1 MSIFSINDNSN
12 YGSILSQSK
21 ANKESKENSK
31 ISFANTFLKQNASKL
46 NEIQNANSQTLA
58 RSEVLSNNNAL
69 SNNSNSTNISNS
81 SNTNLSINN
90 ATKTSSPNY
99 DISSEFKNSIYT
111 LKYKQADTSNIV
123 SLAYGYG
130 VDANGYMGSDF
141 NKAAGLPEDFKIHK
155 STLDEIK
162 KAAENDPVVSSTKEY
177 LGVSEY
183 YTNID
188 MAETIKQY
196 YNLFFNALGQSFPND
211 KTSFSEADINS
222 MPSGYA
228 IDGFYNG
235 YGAFKHPDAIR
246 NDDIAIKSIAD
257 YSNVLISNIYR
268 SQEQLNEANSIYSD
282 SAGLIS
288 GIKPET
294 LGLSLEEIKNV
305 SKGEDWQFNPDMS
318 VYPQNEYG
326 SYSKEAL
333 FMSLIKSQEGRILYS
348 PKTTLNPTIEAYNR
362 AMAKESFSG
371 PAIHLDSIMTGK
383 SDFKSFFRYWAE
395 RGIAEGDLYMY
406 ENNIPKESAMGNWAL
421 DAEIK
426 QALANG
432 WKAKPSTINSYADS
446 IMDRLNNLIGQTRV

>member
-12 YGSILSQSK
+12 YGSILSQAK

-31 ISFANTFLKQNASKL
+31 ISFANAFLKQNASKL

-58 RSEVLSNNNAL
+58 RSEVL
-69 SNNSNSTNISNS
+69 NSTNTTNTSN
-81 SNTNLSINN
+81 NTNFSISS
-90 ATKTSSPNY
+90 KTSSPNY

-111 LKYKQADTSNIV
+111 LKYKQADISNNT
-123 SLAYGYG
+123 AYGYS
-130 VDANGYMGSDF
+130 VDKDGYMGSDF

-196 YNLFFNALGQSFPND
+196 YNLFSNALGQSFPND

-222 MPSGYA
+222 MPSGYGVSGTQWM
-228 IDGFYNG
+228 DF
-235 YGAFKHPDAIR
+235 
-246 NDDIAIKSIAD
+246 NDP
-257 YSNVLISNIYR
+257 SNRMNITGLKDFSNSLISNIYKTP
-268 SQEQLNEANSIYSD
+268 EQAKEANDLWAD
-282 SAGLIS
+282 SGYMIDGLLP
-288 GIKPET
+288 KT

-318 VYPQNEYG
+318 VYPQNEDG
-326 SYSKEAL
+326 SYSKETL
-333 FMSLIKSQEGRILYS
+333 FMSFLKSQGGQPVESL
-348 PKTTLNPTIEAYNR
+348 KTTLNPKVEAYNT
-362 AMAKESFSG
+362 AMAKESFSTTSVDIG
-371 PAIHLDSIMTGK
+371 DIMTGK
-383 SDFKSFFRYWAE
+383 VDFASLFKYLASKN
-395 RGIAEGDLYMY
+395 GKLEGQLYMY
-406 ENNIPKESAMGNWAL
+406 ENNIPKESAIGNWAL

>member
-12 YGSILSQSK
+12 YNSILSQAK

-31 ISFANTFLKQNASKL
+31 ISFANAFLKQNASKL

-111 LKYKQADTSNIV
+111 LKYKQADISNIV

-162 KAAENDPVVSSTKEY
+162 KAAENEPYIADMKQY
-177 LGVSEY
+177 FGVSEY

-196 YNLFFNALGQSFPND
+196 YNLFSNALGQSFPND

-222 MPSGYA
+222 MPSGYGVSGTQWM
-228 IDGFYNG
+228 DF
-235 YGAFKHPDAIR
+235 
-246 NDDIAIKSIAD
+246 NDP
-257 YSNVLISNIYR
+257 SNRMNITHLKDFSNSLISNVY
-268 SQEQLNEANSIYSD
+268 QTPEQAKEANEIWFD
-282 SAGLIS
+282 SGCMIKGLS
-288 GIKPET
+288 SET

-318 VYPQNEYG
+318 VYPQNEDG

-333 FMSLIKSQEGRILYS
+333 FMSFLKSQGGQPIES

-426 QALANG
+426 QAIANG

>member
-1 MSIFSINDNSN
+1 NSN
-12 YGSILSQSK
+12 YGSILSQAK

-31 ISFANTFLKQNASKL
+31 ISFANAFLKQNASKL
-46 NEIQNANSQTLA
+46 SDIESKNSQTLA
-58 RSEVLSNNNAL
+58 RSEILSNNNAL
-69 SNNSNSTNISNS
+69 SNNSNSTNISN
-81 SNTNLSINN
+81 SINN

-141 NKAAGLPEDFKIHK
+141 NKAAGLPNDFKIHK

-162 KAAENDPVVSSTKEY
+162 KAAENEPYIADMKQY
-177 LGVSEY
+177 FGVSEY

-196 YNLFFNALGQSFPND
+196 YNLFSNALGQSFPND

-222 MPSGYA
+222 MPSGYGVSGTQSM
-228 IDGFYNG
+228 DF
-235 YGAFKHPDAIR
+235 
-246 NDDIAIKSIAD
+246 NDPSNRMNITHLRDFSNSSIT
-257 YSNVLISNIYR
+257 NIY
-268 SQEQLNEANSIYSD
+268 QTPEQAKEANEIWFD
-282 SAGLIS
+282 SGCMIKGLS
-288 GIKPET
+288 SET

-318 VYPQNEYG
+318 VYPQNEDG

-333 FMSLIKSQEGRILYS
+333 FMSFLKSQGGQPIES
-348 PKTTLNPTIEAYNR
+348 PKTTLNPKVEAYNR

>member
-12 YGSILSQSK
+12 YGSILSQAK

-31 ISFANTFLKQNASKL
+31 ISFANAFLKQNASKL
-46 NEIQNANSQTLA
+46 SDIESKNSQTLA

-111 LKYKQADTSNIV
+111 LKYKQADLSTDT
-123 SLAYGYG
+123 AYGYS
-130 VDANGYMGSDF
+130 VDKDGYMGSDF

-162 KAAENDPVVSSTKEY
+162 KAAENEPYIADMKQY
-177 LGVSEY
+177 FGVSEY

-196 YNLFFNALGQSFPND
+196 YNLFSNALGQSFPND

-222 MPSGYA
+222 MPSGYGVSGTQWM
-228 IDGFYNG
+228 DF
-235 YGAFKHPDAIR
+235 
-246 NDDIAIKSIAD
+246 NDP
-257 YSNVLISNIYR
+257 SNRMNITGLKDFSNSLISNIYKTP
-268 SQEQLNEANSIYSD
+268 EQAKEADNLWAD
-282 SAGLIS
+282 SGYMIDGLLP
-288 GIKPET
+288 KT

-318 VYPQNEYG
+318 VYPQNEDG

-333 FMSLIKSQEGRILYS
+333 FMSFLKSQGGQPVESL
-348 PKTTLNPTIEAYNR
+348 KTTLNPKVEAYNR
-362 AMAKESFSG
+362 AMAKESFSTTSVDIG
-371 PAIHLDSIMTGK
+371 DIMTGK
-383 SDFKSFFRYWAE
+383 VDFASLFKYLASKN
-395 RGIAEGDLYMY
+395 GKLEGQLYMY

>member
-1 MSIFSINDNSN
+1 MSIFSINDNLN
-12 YGSILSQSK
+12 YTSILSQAK

-31 ISFANTFLKQNASKL
+31 ISFANAFLKQNASKL
-46 NEIQNANSQTLA
+46 NEIQSANSQTLA
-58 RSEVLSNNNAL
+58 RSEVL
-69 SNNSNSTNISNS
+69 NSTNTTNTSN
-81 SNTNLSINN
+81 NTNFSISS
-90 ATKTSSPNY
+90 KTSSPNY

-111 LKYKQADTSNIV
+111 LKYKQADISTSTNT
-123 SLAYGYG
+123 AYGYS
-130 VDANGYMGSDF
+130 VDKDGYMGSDF

-162 KAAENDPVVSSTKEY
+162 KAAENEPYIADMKQY
-177 LGVSEY
+177 FGVSEY

-196 YNLFFNALGQSFPND
+196 YNLFSNALGQSFPND

-222 MPSGYA
+222 MPKGYA
-228 IDGFYNG
+228 ING
-235 YGAFKHPDAIR
+235 
-246 NDDIAIKSIAD
+246 IKSMD
-257 YSNVLISNIYR
+257 FNDPSNRMNITHLRDFSNSLISNVYKTP
-268 SQEQLNEANSIYSD
+268 EQAKEADEIWLD
-282 SAGLIS
+282 SGCMIKGLS
-288 GIKPET
+288 SET

-318 VYPQNEYG
+318 VYPQNEDG
-326 SYSKEAL
+326 SYSKETL
-333 FMSLIKSQEGRILYS
+333 FMSFLKSQGGQPVESL
-348 PKTTLNPTIEAYNR
+348 KTTLNPKVEAYNR

-395 RGIAEGDLYMY
+395 RGIEEGDLYMY

-426 QALANG
+426 QAIANG

>member
-12 YGSILSQSK
+12 YNSILSQSK

-31 ISFANTFLKQNASKL
+31 ISFANAFLKQNASKL
-46 NEIQNANSQTLA
+46 NEIQSANSQTLA
-58 RSEVLSNNNAL
+58 RSEVL
-69 SNNSNSTNISNS
+69 NSTNTTNTSN
-81 SNTNLSINN
+81 NTNFSISS
-90 ATKTSSPNY
+90 KTSSPNY

-111 LKYKQADTSNIV
+111 LKYKQADISNNT
-123 SLAYGYG
+123 AYGYS
-130 VDANGYMGSDF
+130 VDKDGYMGSDF

-162 KAAENDPVVSSTKEY
+162 KAAENDPVASSTKEY

-196 YNLFFNALGQSFPND
+196 YNLFSNALGQSFPSD

-222 MPSGYA
+222 MPSGYGVSGTQWM
-228 IDGFYNG
+228 DF
-235 YGAFKHPDAIR
+235 
-246 NDDIAIKSIAD
+246 NDP
-257 YSNVLISNIYR
+257 SNRMNITGLKDFSNSLISNVYKTH
-268 SQEQLNEANSIYSD
+268 EQAKEADDLWVD
-282 SAGLIS
+282 SGYMIDGLLP
-288 GIKPET
+288 KT

-318 VYPQNEYG
+318 VYPQNEDG

-333 FMSLIKSQEGRILYS
+333 FMSFLKAQNGQPVES

-362 AMAKESFSG
+362 AMAKESFSTTSVDIG
-371 PAIHLDSIMTGK
+371 DIMTDKVDFASLFKYLASKNGK
-383 SDFKSFFRYWAE
+383 L
-395 RGIAEGDLYMY
+395 EGQLYMY
-406 ENNIPKESAMGNWAL
+406 ENNISKESAMGNWAL

-426 QALANG
+426 QAIANG

-446 IMDRLNNLIGQTRV
+446 IMDRLNNLLGQTRV

>member
-12 YGSILSQSK
+12 YNSILSQAK

-31 ISFANTFLKQNASKL
+31 ISFANAFLKQNASKL

-58 RSEVLSNNNAL
+58 RSEVL
-69 SNNSNSTNISNS
+69 NSTNTTNTSN
-81 SNTNLSINN
+81 NTNFSISS
-90 ATKTSSPNY
+90 KTSSPNY

-111 LKYKQADTSNIV
+111 LKYKQVDLSTDT
-123 SLAYGYG
+123 AYGYS
-130 VDANGYMGSDF
+130 VDKDGYMGSDF

-196 YNLFFNALGQSFPND
+196 YNLFSNALGQSFPND

-222 MPSGYA
+222 MPSGYGVSGTQWM
-228 IDGFYNG
+228 DF
-235 YGAFKHPDAIR
+235 
-246 NDDIAIKSIAD
+246 NDP
-257 YSNVLISNIYR
+257 SNRMNITHLRDFSNSLISNVYKTP
-268 SQEQLNEANSIYSD
+268 EQAKEADEIWLD
-282 SAGLIS
+282 SGCMIKGLS
-288 GIKPET
+288 SET

-318 VYPQNEYG
+318 VYPQNEDG
-326 SYSKEAL
+326 SYSKETL
-333 FMSLIKSQEGRILYS
+333 FMSFLKSQGGQPVESL
-348 PKTTLNPTIEAYNR
+348 KTTLNPKVEAYNR

-395 RGIAEGDLYMY
+395 RGIEEGDLYMY

-426 QALANG
+426 QAIANG

>member
-31 ISFANTFLKQNASKL
+31 ISFANAFLKQNASKL
-46 NEIQNANSQTLA
+46 SDIESKNSQTLA
-58 RSEVLSNNNAL
+58 RSEILSNNNAL
-69 SNNSNSTNISNS
+69 SNNLNSTNISN
-81 SNTNLSINN
+81 SINN

-141 NKAAGLPEDFKIHK
+141 NKAAGLPNDFKIHK

-162 KAAENDPVVSSTKEY
+162 KAAENEPYIADMKQY
-177 LGVSEY
+177 FGVSEY

-196 YNLFFNALGQSFPND
+196 YNLFSNALGQSFPND

-222 MPSGYA
+222 MPSGYGVSGTQSM
-228 IDGFYNG
+228 DF
-235 YGAFKHPDAIR
+235 
-246 NDDIAIKSIAD
+246 NDPSNRMNITHLRDFSNSSIT
-257 YSNVLISNIYR
+257 NIYKTP
-268 SQEQLNEANSIYSD
+268 EQAKEANEIWFD
-282 SAGLIS
+282 SGCMIKGLS
-288 GIKPET
+288 SET

-318 VYPQNEYG
+318 VYPQNEDG

-333 FMSLIKSQEGRILYS
+333 FMSFLKSQGGQPIES

-446 IMDRLNNLIGQTRV
+446 IMDR

>member
-12 YGSILSQSK
+12 YNSILSQAK

-31 ISFANTFLKQNASKL
+31 ISFANAFLKQNASKL

-58 RSEVLSNNNAL
+58 RSEVL
-69 SNNSNSTNISNS
+69 NSTNTTNTSN
-81 SNTNLSINN
+81 NTNFSISS
-90 ATKTSSPNY
+90 KTSSPNY

-111 LKYKQADTSNIV
+111 LKYKQVDLNTDT
-123 SLAYGYG
+123 AYGYS
-130 VDANGYMGSDF
+130 VDKDGYMGSDF

-196 YNLFFNALGQSFPND
+196 YNLFSNALGQSFPND

-222 MPSGYA
+222 MPKGYA
-228 IDGFYNG
+228 ING
-235 YGAFKHPDAIR
+235 
-246 NDDIAIKSIAD
+246 IKSMD
-257 YSNVLISNIYR
+257 FNDPSNRMNITHLRDFSNSLISNVYKTP
-268 SQEQLNEANSIYSD
+268 EQAKEADEIWLD
-282 SAGLIS
+282 SGCMIKGLS
-288 GIKPET
+288 SET

-318 VYPQNEYG
+318 VYPQNEDG
-326 SYSKEAL
+326 SYSKETL
-333 FMSLIKSQEGRILYS
+333 FMSFLKSQGGQPVESL
-348 PKTTLNPTIEAYNR
+348 KTTLNPKVEAYNR

-395 RGIAEGDLYMY
+395 RGIEEGDLYMY

-426 QALANG
+426 QAIANG

-446 IMDRLNNLIGQTRV
+446 IMDRLNNLLGQTRV

>member
-12 YGSILSQSK
+12 YGSILSQAK

-31 ISFANTFLKQNASKL
+31 ISFANAFLKQNASKL

-58 RSEVLSNNNAL
+58 RSEVL
-69 SNNSNSTNISNS
+69 NSTNTTNTSN
-81 SNTNLSINN
+81 NTNFSISS
-90 ATKTSSPNY
+90 KTSSPNY

-111 LKYKQADTSNIV
+111 LKYKQVDLNTDT
-123 SLAYGYG
+123 AYGYS
-130 VDANGYMGSDF
+130 VDKDGYMGSDF

-196 YNLFFNALGQSFPND
+196 YNLFSNALGQSFPND

-222 MPSGYA
+222 MPSGYGVSGTQWM
-228 IDGFYNG
+228 DF
-235 YGAFKHPDAIR
+235 
-246 NDDIAIKSIAD
+246 NDP
-257 YSNVLISNIYR
+257 SNRMNITGLKDFSNSLISNIYKTP
-268 SQEQLNEANSIYSD
+268 EQAKEANDLWAD
-282 SAGLIS
+282 SGYMIDGLLP
-288 GIKPET
+288 KT

-318 VYPQNEYG
+318 VYPQNEDG

-333 FMSLIKSQEGRILYS
+333 FMSFLKSYGSGQPVES
-348 PKTTLNPTIEAYNR
+348 PKTTLNPKVEAYNR
-362 AMAKESFSG
+362 AMAKESFNG
-371 PAIHLDSIMTGK
+371 DSIALNDIMTGK
-383 SDFKSFFRYWAE
+383 VDFASLLKGYAQDGW
-395 RGIAEGDLYMY
+395 
-406 ENNIPKESAMGNWAL
+406 L
-421 DAEIK
+421 DADIYAIEKGVAWQNTSIGYGGAWFDNQFN
-426 QALANG
+426 QAKANG
-432 WKAKPSTINSYADS
+432 WKASSESINSYVGS
-446 IMDRLNNLIGQTRV
+446 IMDRLNNLIGQT

>member
-12 YGSILSQSK
+12 YGSILSQAK

-31 ISFANTFLKQNASKL
+31 ISFANAFLKQNASKL

-58 RSEVLSNNNAL
+58 RSEVL
-69 SNNSNSTNISNS
+69 NSTNTTNTSN
-81 SNTNLSINN
+81 NTNFSISS
-90 ATKTSSPNY
+90 KTSSPNY

-111 LKYKQADTSNIV
+111 LKYKQVDLSTDT
-123 SLAYGYG
+123 AYGYS
-130 VDANGYMGSDF
+130 VDKDGYMGSDF

-196 YNLFFNALGQSFPND
+196 YNLFSNALGQSFPND

-222 MPSGYA
+222 MPSGYGVSGTQWM
-228 IDGFYNG
+228 DF
-235 YGAFKHPDAIR
+235 
-246 NDDIAIKSIAD
+246 NDP
-257 YSNVLISNIYR
+257 SNRMNITGLKDFSNSLISNIYKT
-268 SQEQLNEANSIYSD
+268 SEQAKEADDLWAD
-282 SAGLIS
+282 SGYMIDGLLP
-288 GIKPET
+288 KT

-318 VYPQNEYG
+318 VYPQNEDG

-333 FMSLIKSQEGRILYS
+333 FMSFLKSQGGQPVES
-348 PKTTLNPTIEAYNR
+348 PKTTLNPKVEAYNR
-362 AMAKESFSG
+362 AMAKESFNG
-371 PAIHLDSIMTGK
+371 DSIALNDIMTGK
-383 SDFKSFFRYWAE
+383 VDFASLLKYLASKN
-395 RGIAEGDLYMY
+395 GKLEGQLYMY

-432 WKAKPSTINSYADS
+432 WKASSESINSYVGS

>member
-12 YGSILSQSK
+12 YGSILSQAK
-21 ANKESKENSK
+21 ASKESKENSK
-31 ISFANTFLKQNASKL
+31 ISFANAFLKQNASKL
-46 NEIQNANSQTLA
+46 NEIQSANSQTLI
-58 RSEVLSNNNAL
+58 RSESLNNNL
-69 SNNSNSTNISNS
+69 NSNFDTNYGLFSDFQ
-81 SNTNLSINN
+81 NTVH
-90 ATKTSSPNY
+90 
-99 DISSEFKNSIYT
+99 T
-111 LKYKQADTSNIV
+111 LKYKQADLNNTS
-123 SLAYGYG
+123 SLAYGYS
-130 VDANGYMGSDF
+130 VDKNGYMGSDF

-155 STLDEIK
+155 STLDEIERV
-162 KAAENDPVVSSTKEY
+162 AENNFYDTKTKEY
-177 LGVSEY
+177 LGVDKY
-183 YTNID
+183 YDNID

-196 YNLFFNALGQSFPND
+196 YNLFSNALSQSFPND

-222 MPSGYA
+222 MPKGYA
-228 IDGFYNG
+228 ING
-235 YGAFKHPDAIR
+235 
-246 NDDIAIKSIAD
+246 IKSMD
-257 YSNVLISNIYR
+257 FNDPSNRMNITHLRDFSNSLISNVYKTP
-268 SQEQLNEANSIYSD
+268 EQAKEADEIWLD
-282 SAGLIS
+282 SGYIIKGLS
-288 GIKPET
+288 SET

-318 VYPQNEYG
+318 VYPQNEDG
-326 SYSKEAL
+326 SYSKETL
-333 FMSLIKSQEGRILYS
+333 FMSFLKSQGGQPVES
-348 PKTTLNPTIEAYNR
+348 PKTTLNPKVEAYNR

-432 WKAKPSTINSYADS
+432 WKAKPSTIDSYADS

>member
-1 MSIFSINDNSN
+1 
-12 YGSILSQSK
+12 L
-21 ANKESKENSK
+21 
-31 ISFANTFLKQNASKL
+31 
-46 NEIQNANSQTLA
+46 
-58 RSEVLSNNNAL
+58 
-69 SNNSNSTNISNS
+69 NSTNTTNTSN
-81 SNTNLSINN
+81 NTNFSISS
-90 ATKTSSPNY
+90 KTSSPNY

-111 LKYKQADTSNIV
+111 LKYKQVDLNTDT
-123 SLAYGYG
+123 AYGYS
-130 VDANGYMGSDF
+130 VDKDGYMGSDF

-196 YNLFFNALGQSFPND
+196 YNLFSNALGQSFPND

-222 MPSGYA
+222 MPSGYGVSGTQWM
-228 IDGFYNG
+228 DF
-235 YGAFKHPDAIR
+235 
-246 NDDIAIKSIAD
+246 NDP
-257 YSNVLISNIYR
+257 SNRMNITGLKDFSNSLISNIYKTP
-268 SQEQLNEANSIYSD
+268 EQAKEANDLWAD
-282 SAGLIS
+282 SGYMIDGLLP
-288 GIKPET
+288 KT

-318 VYPQNEYG
+318 VYPQNEDG
-326 SYSKEAL
+326 SYSKETL
-333 FMSLIKSQEGRILYS
+333 FMSFLKSQGGQPVES
-348 PKTTLNPTIEAYNR
+348 SETTLNPKVEAYNT
-362 AMAKESFSG
+362 AMAKESFSTTSVDIG
-371 PAIHLDSIMTGK
+371 DIMTGK
-383 SDFKSFFRYWAE
+383 VDFASLFKYLASKN
-395 RGIAEGDLYMY
+395 GKLEGQLYMY
-406 ENNIPKESAMGNWAL
+406 ENNIPKESAIGNWAL